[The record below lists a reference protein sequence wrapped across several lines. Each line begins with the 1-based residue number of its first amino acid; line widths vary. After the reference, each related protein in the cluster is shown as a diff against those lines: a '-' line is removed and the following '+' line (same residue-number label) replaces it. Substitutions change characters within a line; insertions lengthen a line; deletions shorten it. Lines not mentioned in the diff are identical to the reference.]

1 MLASMASGRARKPAP
16 KGDLQAEVMAALWR
30 LGEAK
35 VDDVRAQLSRP
46 DLAYTTVHTVLK
58 RLMDH
63 GLVERSADE
72 RGLVY
77 RPRLEE
83 AEYLASTFTERL
95 TATSPTVRREALANL
110 VDRLDAGEL
119 EEVARYA
126 NRIRR
131 RRSEGE

>member
-1 MLASMASGRARKPAP
+1 
-16 KGDLQAEVMAALWR
+16 MAALWR

-35 VDDVRAQLSRP
+35 VDDVRAELSS

-58 RLMDH
+58 RLMDR

-77 RPRLEE
+77 RPRIEE
-83 AEYLASTFTERL
+83 AEYLATTFSERL
-95 TATSPTVRREALANL
+95 TASSPTVRREALANL
-110 VDRLDAGEL
+110 VDRLDASEL

-126 NRIRR
+126 NRIHRER
-131 RRSEGE
+131 NDGE

>member
-1 MLASMASGRARKPAP
+1 MANGRARKPAA

-35 VDDVRAQLSRP
+35 VDDVRAELSS

-58 RLMDH
+58 RLMDR
-63 GLVERSADE
+63 GLAERTADE

-77 RPRLEE
+77 RPRLDE
-83 AEYLASTFTERL
+83 AEYLASTFSDRL
-95 TATSPTVRREALANL
+95 TASSPAVRREALANL
-110 VDRLDAGEL
+110 VDRLDASEV

-131 RRSEGE
+131 ERSDT

>member
-1 MLASMASGRARKPAP
+1 MANERARKPAG
-16 KGDLQAEVMAALWR
+16 KGDLQAEVMGALWR

-35 VDDVRAQLSRP
+35 VDDVRAQLSSE
-46 DLAYTTVHTVLK
+46 LAYTTVHTVLK
-58 RLMDH
+58 RLMDR
-63 GLVERSADE
+63 GLVERATDE

-77 RPRLEE
+77 RARFDE
-83 AEYLASTFTERL
+83 AEYLASTFSERL
-95 TATSPTVRREALANL
+95 TATSATVRREALANL

-131 RRSEGE
+131 ERHKDE

>member
-1 MLASMASGRARKPAP
+1 MANGRARKPAS

-35 VDDVRAQLSRP
+35 VDDVRAELSS

-58 RLMDH
+58 RLMDR
-63 GLVERSADE
+63 GLVERVTDE

-77 RPRLEE
+77 NARLDE
-83 AEYLASTFTERL
+83 AEYLASTFSDRL
-95 TATSPTVRREALANL
+95 IATSPAVRREALANL

-126 NRIRR
+126 NRMRR
-131 RRSEGE
+131 ERSDL

>member
-1 MLASMASGRARKPAP
+1 MAIKRGRQHAQR
-16 KGDLQAEVMAALWR
+16 GDLQAEVMAALWR
-30 LGEAK
+30 LGEGK

-63 GLVERSADE
+63 GLVDRSADE

-83 AEYLASTFTERL
+83 AEYLANSFSERL
-95 TATSPTVRREALANL
+95 VASSPKVRREALANL
-110 VDRLDAGEL
+110 VERLDASEL

-126 NRIRR
+126 NRIQSQRR
-131 RRSEGE
+131 QGE

>member
-1 MLASMASGRARKPAP
+1 MAMKRGRPTAQ

-30 LGEAK
+30 LGEAR

-58 RLMDH
+58 RLMDQ
-63 GLVERSADE
+63 GLVDRTADE

-77 RPRLEE
+77 RPRHEE
-83 AEYLASTFTERL
+83 AEYLANSFSERL
-95 TATSPTVRREALANL
+95 IASSPKVRREALANL
-110 VDRLDAGEL
+110 VDRLDANEL

-126 NRIRR
+126 NRIQRQRR
-131 RRSEGE
+131 EGE

>member
-1 MLASMASGRARKPAP
+1 
-16 KGDLQAEVMAALWR
+16 MAALWR

-35 VDDVRAQLSRP
+35 VDDVRAQLSS

-58 RLMDH
+58 RLMDR

-83 AEYLASTFTERL
+83 AEYLASTFSDRL
-95 TATSPTVRREALANL
+95 TATSADVRREALVNL
-110 VDRLDAGEL
+110 VDRLDATEL

-131 RRSEGE
+131 KRGDDE

>member
-1 MLASMASGRARKPAP
+1 MVTMANGRARKPAA

-35 VDDVRAQLSRP
+35 VDDVRAELSS

-58 RLMDH
+58 RLMDR
-63 GLVERSADE
+63 GLVERTTDE

-77 RPRLEE
+77 RASLDE
-83 AEYLASTFTERL
+83 AEYLASTFSDRL
-95 TATSPTVRREALANL
+95 TASSPTVRLEALANL
-110 VDRLDAGEL
+110 VDRLDASEL

-126 NRIRR
+126 NRIR
-131 RRSEGE
+131 GERTDG

>member
-1 MLASMASGRARKPAP
+1 MAMKRGRPTVQR
-16 KGDLQAEVMAALWR
+16 GDLQAEVMAALWR

-58 RLMDH
+58 RLMDQ
-63 GLVERSADE
+63 GLVDRTADE

-77 RPRLEE
+77 RPRHEE
-83 AEYLASTFTERL
+83 AEYLANSFSERL
-95 TATSPTVRREALANL
+95 IASSPKVRREALTNL
-110 VDRLDAGEL
+110 VDKLDASEL

-126 NRIRR
+126 DRIQRERR
-131 RRSEGE
+131 E

>member
-1 MLASMASGRARKPAP
+1 
-16 KGDLQAEVMAALWR
+16 MAALWR

-35 VDDVRAQLSRP
+35 VDDVRGQLSRP

-63 GLVERSADE
+63 GLVDRTADE

-83 AEYLASTFTERL
+83 AEYLANSFSERL
-95 TATSPTVRREALANL
+95 TATSPMVRRAALANL
-110 VDRLDAGEL
+110 VDRLEAGEL

-126 NRIRR
+126 NRIQQRLAD
-131 RRSEGE
+131 GE

>member
-1 MLASMASGRARKPAP
+1 MANGRARKPAA

-35 VDDVRAQLSRP
+35 VDDVRAELSS

-58 RLMDH
+58 RLMDR
-63 GLVERSADE
+63 GLVERIAAE

-77 RPRLEE
+77 SATLDE
-83 AEYLASTFTERL
+83 AEYLASTFSDRL
-95 TATSPTVRREALANL
+95 IATSPAVRREALANL

-131 RRSEGE
+131 ERSDT

>member
-1 MLASMASGRARKPAP
+1 MANGRARKPAA

-35 VDDVRAQLSRP
+35 VDDVRAELSS

-58 RLMDH
+58 RLMDR
-63 GLVERSADE
+63 GLVDRIADE

-77 RPRLEE
+77 RPRHEE
-83 AEYLASTFTERL
+83 AEYLANTFSERR
-95 TATSPTVRREALANL
+95 TATSADVRREALVNL
-110 VDRLDAGEL
+110 VDRLDATEL

-126 NRIRR
+126 NRIHRER
-131 RRSEGE
+131 NGDE

>member
-1 MLASMASGRARKPAP
+1 MAMKRGRPTAQR
-16 KGDLQAEVMAALWR
+16 GDLQAEVMAALWR

-58 RLMDH
+58 RLMDQ
-63 GLVERSADE
+63 GLVDRTADE

-77 RPRLEE
+77 RPRHEE
-83 AEYLASTFTERL
+83 AEYLANSFSERL
-95 TATSPTVRREALANL
+95 IASSPKVRREALANL
-110 VDRLDAGEL
+110 VDSLDASEL

-126 NRIRR
+126 NRIQRQRR
-131 RRSEGE
+131 EGE

>member
-1 MLASMASGRARKPAP
+1 MANGRARKPAA

-35 VDDVRAQLSRP
+35 VDDVRAQLSS

-58 RLMDH
+58 RLMDR

-83 AEYLASTFTERL
+83 AEYLASAFSERL
-95 TATSPTVRREALANL
+95 TATSPAVRREALVNL
-110 VDRLDAGEL
+110 VDRLEAGEL

-131 RRSEGE
+131 ERGDAE

>member
-1 MLASMASGRARKPAP
+1 MANGRARKPAA

-35 VDDVRAQLSRP
+35 VDDVRAELSS

-58 RLMDH
+58 RLMDR
-63 GLVERSADE
+63 GLVERVTDE

-77 RPRLEE
+77 NARLDE
-83 AEYLASTFTERL
+83 AEYLASTFSDRL
-95 TATSPTVRREALANL
+95 IASSPAVRREALANL

-126 NRIRR
+126 NRMRR
-131 RRSEGE
+131 ERSDL

>member
-1 MLASMASGRARKPAP
+1 MANGRARKPAA

-35 VDDVRAQLSRP
+35 VDDVRAELSS

-58 RLMDH
+58 RLMDR
-63 GLVERSADE
+63 GLVERVTDE

-77 RPRLEE
+77 HARLDE
-83 AEYLASTFTERL
+83 AEYLASTFSDRL
-95 TATSPTVRREALANL
+95 IASSPAVRREALANL

-126 NRIRR
+126 NRMRR
-131 RRSEGE
+131 ERSDR

>member
-1 MLASMASGRARKPAP
+1 MER
-16 KGDLQAEVMAALWR
+16 
-30 LGEAK
+30 
-35 VDDVRAQLSRP
+35 
-46 DLAYTTVHTVLK
+46 TT
-58 RLMDH
+58 
-63 GLVERSADE
+63 DE

-77 RPRLEE
+77 RARLEE
-83 AEYLASTFTERL
+83 AEYLASTFSERL

-131 RRSEGE
+131 ERGEDE